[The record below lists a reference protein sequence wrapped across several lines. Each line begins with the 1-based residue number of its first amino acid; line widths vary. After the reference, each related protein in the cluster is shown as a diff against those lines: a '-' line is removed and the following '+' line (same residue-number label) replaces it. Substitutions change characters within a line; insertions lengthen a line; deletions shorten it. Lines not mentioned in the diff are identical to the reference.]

1 MKIKMVNLDHIAT
14 NVLSEIVRFWIRS
27 WNVMYSYYA

>member
-14 NVLSEIVRFWIRS
+14 NVLSEILRFWIRLHG
-27 WNVMYSYYA
+27 M